1 MVMDFPLDCKEEN
14 MFCSQCGKKLPDGAK
29 FCNYCGF
36 ALQPSS
42 KNNPID
48 QRQFVA
54 DQAASNITD
63 RNVKQSL
70 FLEDFA
76 EENKRKSP
84 LFGVIVVVLAI
95 LAVGAIS
102 ISYFVKDLNAVE
114 NAIKKVY
121 AIFERKIDVNDAA
134 DEASAI
140 LVTYSKL
147 QDAYYAET
155 KKFGSLWEIG
165 FSNKKDSY
173 FDYGEL
179 KNPRGMY
186 ISPKKSIGQCTKG
199 QKISIYPVLNR
210 WYSEI
215 RFECKIDPGCE
226 TLASVCK

>member
-1 MVMDFPLDCKEEN
+1 

-84 LFGVIVVVLAI
+84 LFGVIVVVLVM

-102 ISYFVKDLNAVE
+102 ISYFVKDSNTVE
-114 NAIKKVY
+114 NSIKKVY
-121 AIFERKIDVNDAA
+121 AIFERKIDVNDAVG
-134 DEASAI
+134 EASAI
-140 LVTYSKL
+140 LVIYSKL
-147 QDAYYAET
+147 QYAYYAEAE
-155 KKFGSLWEIG
+155 KIGSLREIG

-179 KNPRGMY
+179 NNPRGMY
-186 ISPKKSIGQCTKG
+186 ISPKKSIGQCSKG
-199 QKISIYPVLNR
+199 RKISIYPILNG

-215 RFECKIDPGCE
+215 SGFECKIDPGCE
-226 TLASVCK
+226 AFVSVCK

>member
-1 MVMDFPLDCKEEN
+1 MLNSRF
-14 MFCSQCGKKLPDGAK
+14 
-29 FCNYCGF
+29 
-36 ALQPSS
+36 
-42 KNNPID
+42 
-48 QRQFVA
+48 
-54 DQAASNITD
+54 
-63 RNVKQSL
+63 

-84 LFGVIVVVLAI
+84 LFVVIVVVLVI
-95 LAVGAIS
+95 LAVGTIS
-102 ISYFVKDLNAVE
+102 ISYFVKDSNTVE

-121 AIFERKIDVNDAA
+121 AIFEGKIDVNDAA

-155 KKFGSLWEIG
+155 EKFGSLREIG

-199 QKISIYPVLNR
+199 QKISIFPVQNR

-215 RFECKIDPGCE
+215 RFKCKIDSGCE
-226 TLASVCK
+226 ILASMCR

>member
-42 KNNPID
+42 KNNPIE

-54 DQAASNITD
+54 DQAASNIND
-63 RNVKQSL
+63 RNAKQPLSL
-70 FLEDFA
+70 DDFA
-76 EENKRKSP
+76 GDNKGKLP
-84 LFGVIVVVLAI
+84 LSGVFAAI
-95 LAVGAIS
+95 LIILIASVTLT
-102 ISYFVKDLNAVE
+102 SYFVKDEDVVGT
-114 NAIKKVY
+114 AIKKVY
-121 AIFERKIDVNDAA
+121 AIFEGEIDVNDAA

>member
-1 MVMDFPLDCKEEN
+1 
-14 MFCSQCGKKLPDGAK
+14 MFCSQCGKKLPDEAK
-29 FCNYCGF
+29 FCNYCGY

-42 KNNPID
+42 KNNPIE

-54 DQAASNITD
+54 DQAASNIID
-63 RNVKQSL
+63 RNVKQSF

-84 LFGVIVVVLAI
+84 LFVVIVVVLVI
-95 LAVGAIS
+95 LAVGTIS
-102 ISYFVKDLNAVE
+102 ISYFVKDSNTVE

-121 AIFERKIDVNDAA
+121 AIFEGKIDVNDAA

-155 KKFGSLWEIG
+155 EKFGSLREIG

-186 ISPKKSIGQCTKG
+186 ISPKKSIGQRTKG
-199 QKISIYPVLNR
+199 QKISIFPVQNR

-215 RFECKIDPGCE
+215 RFKCKIDSGCE
-226 TLASVCK
+226 ILASMCR

>member
-54 DQAASNITD
+54 APADLND
-63 RNVKQSL
+63 RNAKQPLSL
-70 FLEDFA
+70 DDFA
-76 EENKRKSP
+76 EDNKGKLP
-84 LFGVIVVVLAI
+84 LSGVLVTI
-95 LAVGAIS
+95 LIILIAGVMLT
-102 ISYFVKDLNAVE
+102 SYFVKDE
-114 NAIKKVY
+114 NVVGTAIKKVY
-121 AIFERKIDVNDAA
+121 AIFEGKIDVNDAA

-155 KKFGSLWEIG
+155 EKFGSLREIG

-199 QKISIYPVLNR
+199 EKISIYPVLNR
-210 WYSEI
+210 WLSEV

-226 TLASVCK
+226 TLASMCK

>member
-1 MVMDFPLDCKEEN
+1 
-14 MFCSQCGKKLPDGAK
+14 MFCSQCGKKLPDEAK
-29 FCNYCGF
+29 FCNYCGY

-42 KNNPID
+42 KNNPIE

-54 DQAASNITD
+54 DQAASNIID
-63 RNVKQSL
+63 RNVKQSF

-84 LFGVIVVVLAI
+84 LFVVIVVVLVI
-95 LAVGAIS
+95 LAVGTIS
-102 ISYFVKDLNAVE
+102 ISYFVKDSNTVE

-121 AIFERKIDVNDAA
+121 AIFEGKIDVNDAA

-155 KKFGSLWEIG
+155 EKFGSLREIG

-199 QKISIYPVLNR
+199 QKISIFPVQNR

-215 RFECKIDPGCE
+215 RFKCKIDSGCE
-226 TLASVCK
+226 ILASMCR